1 MNLKL
6 LLSTLPAAAA
16 IFCAACQKSSCPGE
30 EAAYPVVTPYDNAKV
45 QKPLS
50 MAATVKAN
58 DVYGIQRVELDRSAL
73 SKAFGG
79 TLPSDM
85 VMYAHM
91 NDKRDVYGEDWY
103 TSENGFYFD
112 SHGMLCSSGHDDA
125 HICVEYYPATLS
137 LGIGQAPE
145 SCKAGEKYTVE
156 FGFATPETKQP
167 VTLEV
172 TIRDAGEWAKS
183 VEHSDG
189 LTYSIYETV
198 NVDYKALEIAVNE
211 TAVKE
216 ALGLSSLQPFLD
228 AMQSD
233 TAYNDHMIG
242 INADGSQDTYDKYT
256 ANVAGYWFNTSG
268 DVCEWKDEN
277 WGAFV
282 EWDRNSPMI
291 FRVGQNN
298 VGLAAGTA
306 FDMRIAL
313 AYEGKTALLTFKL
326 HIVDEVTDDMG
337 ADE

>member
-6 LLSTLPAAAA
+6 LSTLLPAIA
-16 IFCAACQKSSCPGE
+16 ICCAACQKSDCPGD
-30 EAAYPVVTPYDNAKV
+30 ATAYPVTTPYDNAKV
-45 QKPLS
+45 QQPLS
-50 MAATVKAN
+50 MSATVKAN
-58 DVYGIQRVELDRSAL
+58 DIYAIQKVELDRNAL

-79 TLPSDM
+79 TLPADM
-85 VMYAHM
+85 VMYAHL
-91 NDKRDVYGEDWY
+91 NDKRDVYGADWY

-112 SHGMLCSSGHDDA
+112 SHGMLCSSGYDDA
-125 HICVEYYPATLS
+125 HICVEYYPETLS

-145 SCKAGEKYTVE
+145 SCKAAETYTVE
-156 FGFATPETKQP
+156 FGFATPQIKQP

-198 NVDYKALEIAVNE
+198 NTDYKAIEIAVNE

-216 ALGLSSLQPFLD
+216 ALGLTSLQPFLE

-242 INADGSQDTYDKYT
+242 VNADGSHDTYDKYT

-268 DVCEWKDEN
+268 NVCEWKSEN

-282 EWDRNSPMI
+282 EWDRTSPMI
-291 FRVGQNN
+291 FRVGQA
-298 VGLAAGTA
+298 VEGLSAGMA

-313 AYEGKTALLTFKL
+313 VYEGKTALLTFKL
-326 HIVDEVTDDMG
+326 HIVDEVTSDMG
-337 ADE
+337 VDE